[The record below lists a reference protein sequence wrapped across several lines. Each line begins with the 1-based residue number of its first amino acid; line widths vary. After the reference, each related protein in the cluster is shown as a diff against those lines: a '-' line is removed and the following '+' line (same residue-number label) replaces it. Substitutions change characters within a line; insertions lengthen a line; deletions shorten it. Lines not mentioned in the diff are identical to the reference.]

1 MNARILVGATAVLAT
16 ALPAQAGVWTK
27 LDIGT
32 FKNVGVGVVNY
43 QGDFGEFV
51 SVASV
56 PGDPDHNLVTV
67 NLEGLL
73 ASQQIGLFFGVRI
86 NDTGVN
92 QYGAL
97 SPGADVD
104 FFTFEGLWPGN
115 EVAYLYDGPNPVH
128 INETGESLAVRVS
141 ELDSF
146 NGAQDAW
153 DNVHVSLGDQGSLTA
168 LFSQPQGVVF
178 GPLEGPGV
186 SLLMSEAGS
195 FESFQVDV
203 LTVPAPGTLVMLG
216 LAGLAGRRRR
226 RRE

>member
-1 MNARILVGATAVLAT
+1 MNARILLGAAAVLAT
-16 ALPAQAGVWTK
+16 ALPAHAGVWTPI
-27 LDIGT
+27 DIGT
-32 FKNVGVGVVNY
+32 FKNIGVGVIDY

-51 SVASV
+51 SIESV
-56 PGDPDHNLVTV
+56 TGDPDHNLITV

-73 ASQQIGLFFGVRI
+73 ASQQIGLFFGVQI

-115 EVAYLYDGPNPVH
+115 EVEYLYDGPNPVH
-128 INETGESLAVRVS
+128 INETSETLALRVS

-153 DNVHVSLGDQGSLTA
+153 DYVHVSLGSQGSLTA
-168 LFSQPQGVVF
+168 LFSQPQGVLF
-178 GPLEGPGV
+178 PPLEGPGIN
-186 SLLMSEAGS
+186 LFMSEAGA

-203 LTVPAPGTLVMLG
+203 LAIPAPGTMVLLG

-226 RRE
+226 RRC